1 MMIDIYKVKLIGKT
15 IFSLFVFLEVNSM
28 YKEVNLSRI
37 TTTKGELVEH
47 PQETDF
53 AAQGKKLKNNPH
65 KTPPNNLTNKR
76 KEAEEKG

>member
-1 MMIDIYKVKLIGKT
+1 
-15 IFSLFVFLEVNSM
+15 M
-28 YKEVNLSRI
+28 YKEVNLSRM